1 MQVQRKVLHLKNV
14 LLLHYHLRQRSKII
28 PLRFFVQ
35 TIPMNRL
42 ERESCSAEASTI
54 PAFHLHCT
62 KIESE
67 GNYFASLP
75 LTFIGCRSTYCFNL
89 LSYFSVNAKI
99 INIIIFD
106 DCFFH
111 CAFKYKVVLFQYF
124 SGGNIRFVYQ
134 PCDSDDV

>member
-1 MQVQRKVLHLKNV
+1 
-14 LLLHYHLRQRSKII
+14 
-28 PLRFFVQ
+28 
-35 TIPMNRL
+35 MNRL
-42 ERESCSAEASTI
+42 ERESCSAKASTI

-134 PCDSDDV
+134 PCDSMMSNFSKAVSQICLTASVMIPFEYSSGNK

>member
-1 MQVQRKVLHLKNV
+1 MGESCGVFVWKGTKGRGGCETDRTK
-14 LLLHYHLRQRSKII
+14 RSVINSI
-28 PLRFFVQ
+28 TQ
-35 TIPMNRL
+35 TSPMNPL
-42 ERESCSAEASTI
+42 GRESCSAEASTI